1 MSMATSAYP
10 ADNNYQFNSDF
21 RFLGLR
27 VTESQIIHPVNPFIS
42 NEVSRP
48 WELQQG
54 FVLPKHRELR

>member
-1 MSMATSAYP
+1 MSTPMTVYP
-10 ADNNYQFNSDF
+10 ADNNYQFDSDF

-27 VTESQIIHPVNPFIS
+27 VTESQIIHTVNPFIG

-54 FVLPKHRELR
+54 FVLPIHRELR